1 MSARFGAQH
10 VRRGVKSFLI
20 GKVLSSAAGFIAL
33 ILTVR
38 ALSIVEFASY
48 SVLIALVEY
57 ITALSGFGLTH
68 IVLRYVPELFGQEY
82 DADFK
87 RFIKLTVL
95 LRLGSLVLLAIV
107 AYYCSPF
114 IIQALGEQV
123 TLQAFQAFLVV
134 ATIRTLSFFLSQLLD
149 STLSQGF
156 SQLAFISS
164 AVSKVVLLLL
174 LIHYQQANLINII
187 LVEAAGELISA
198 GIMVMGIY
206 RVVHLP
212 RTADAPADDG
222 HWLSSRR
229 RQIIRYAITGYL
241 QHLVILPY
249 GGHTNRLLGGHFLS
263 AFSMASYGFAQSLY
277 EYCKRY
283 LPAQLLL
290 GVIRPIIIS
299 NFSKTRD
306 FCSAVK
312 MTELFFKINVLMV
325 SPILIL
331 SLVCGDEVL
340 SLISK
345 GKYGVSSAIIFS
357 LLLSLLILETFR
369 MQLEILVQ
377 AVEKY
382 EKLLFCNLLLSV
394 SIIPAV
400 FFLNYVGA
408 WCLPVLNMLGL
419 VLSNSMVL
427 YLLRRDGFKYTHDW
441 DSSIRLIGIM
451 VLVSAIA
458 FGVKYAFSLHWII
471 VICVVLALY
480 PIFLMLIYRRK
491 MVELINLMR
500 SGNY

>member
-299 NFSKTRD
+299 KYVRTKDFSQAARL
-306 FCSAVK
+306 
-312 MTELFFKINVLMV
+312 TEVFFKANALMV
-325 SPILIL
+325 IPLL
-331 SLVCGDEVL
+331 VVSLVCGPEL
-340 SLISK
+340 MLYISK
-345 GKYGVSSAIIFS
+345 GKYGSSAAILLDVLLV
-357 LLLSLLILETFR
+357 LLLLETFR
-369 MQLEILVQ
+369 MQLELLVQ
-377 AVEKY
+377 AVERY
-382 EKLLFCNLLLSV
+382 GYLLLANAILSM
-394 SIIPAV
+394 SILPA
-400 FFLNYVGA
+400 
-408 WCLPVLNMLGL
+408 
-419 VLSNSMVL
+419 L
-427 YLLRRDGFKYTHDW
+427 YLLRFVDAWCMPVLNIAGLVLANVLVLRKLSKNGFDYVHDW
-441 DSSIRLIGIM
+441 KSSLRLLGI
-451 VLVSAIA
+451 
-458 FGVKYAFSLHWII
+458 FSL
-471 VICVVLALY
+471 VLGFCLAVKWLLSPQWGIYFAIMLVLY
-480 PIFLMLIYRRK
+480 PFALWLLYRQPLFDMVSFLRR
-491 MVELINLMR
+491 R
-500 SGNY
+500 D

>member
-20 GKVLSSAAGFIAL
+20 GKIISSAAGFVAL

-82 DADFK
+82 DADLK
-87 RFIKLTVL
+87 HFIKLTVL
-95 LRLGSLVLLAIV
+95 LRMGSLLVLAAV

-114 IIQALGEQV
+114 IIQLLGEQV

-134 ATIRTLSFFLSQLLD
+134 ATIRTVSFFLSQLLD
-149 STLSQGF
+149 STLSQGI

-164 AVSKVVLLLL
+164 AVSKVILIFL
-174 LIHYQQANLINII
+174 LIHQQQANLINII

-198 GIMVMGIY
+198 CIMVIGIY

-212 RTADAPADDG
+212 RTGEVPADDG
-222 HWLSSRR
+222 HWLASRH

-241 QHLVILPY
+241 QHLMILPY

-299 NFSKTRD
+299 KYVRTKDFSQ
-306 FCSAVK
+306 AVRL
-312 MTELFFKINVLMV
+312 TEVFFKVNALMV
-325 SPILIL
+325 IPLLVISM
-331 SLVCGDEVL
+331 VCGPEL
-340 SLISK
+340 MLFISN
-345 GKYGVSSAIIFS
+345 GKYGISAAILLDVLLI
-357 LLLSLLILETFR
+357 LLLLETFR
-369 MQLEILVQ
+369 MQLELLVQ
-377 AVEKY
+377 AVERY
-382 EKLLFCNLLLSV
+382 GYLLFANAVLSL
-394 SIIPAV
+394 SILPA
-400 FFLNYVGA
+400 FYFLGFMDA
-408 WCLPVLNMLGL
+408 WCMPVLNIVGL
-419 VLSNSMVL
+419 VVANYIVLRKLSQN
-427 YLLRRDGFKYTHDW
+427 GFRYTHDW
-441 DSSIRLIGIM
+441 FSSL
-451 VLVSAIA
+451 LLL
-458 FGVKYAFSLHWII
+458 GVFIFSLVFCLTLKWLFSPLWPIYFII
-471 VICVVLALY
+471 ILFIYPLALWLFY
-480 PIFLMLIYRRK
+480 RQQITEIFSFLRQRD
-491 MVELINLMR
+491 
-500 SGNY
+500 